1 MDQKTAATNPVSSLI
16 NEAMSGRLDRRTV
29 IQRATAL
36 GLSAPVL
43 AAMLRFAPGAAA
55 QGTPDASPAA
65 GPAPTGDPV
74 VIGCVY
80 NLTGDYASLDNPARD
95 GSELAAAELSQ
106 AGGILGRPV
115 QLQIYDG
122 KSDLTEV
129 SNVTKRLVE
138 EDEVPIVT
146 GLTDTSYVLAAAA
159 ITQPAGVPFLDV
171 GGTAPII
178 TSVGDMVFM
187 VPFGDNVQAAVAAE
201 YAGEQGYKTCA
212 LLFDE
217 GSDYTRFLAQYF
229 RDRFTA
235 EDIGGEIV
243 AESTYGTDDTDYSA
257 QLTEFANLDPAPD
270 FLFFSSGPSEI
281 GTIVKQARDSGLTQQ
296 IIGGD
301 GYDTPQ
307 LIELAGD
314 AAEGIVFTTHEG
326 IYGDSPKGAEFVEAY
341 EAQFGKAPDNVFAAL
356 GYDAIRLIADAV
368 NRAESLEGEAI
379 RDALS
384 ATDGYEAVTGSISYP
399 EGQRIPQKSVA
410 LIEVEDGAFNLLE
423 FTVPDQ
429 VPDAG
434 V

>member
-1 MDQKTAATNPVSSLI
+1 MEDQTREPRNPLSTLI
-16 NEAMSGRLDRRTV
+16 GDAMAGRIGRRDL
-29 IQRATAL
+29 IRRASAL
-36 GLSAPVL
+36 GVSAPML
-43 AAMLRFAPGAAA
+43 AAMLRFAPNTAA
-55 QGTPDASPAA
+55 QATP
-65 GPAPTGDPV
+65 GPAPSGEPV

-106 AGGILGRPV
+106 SGGILGRPV

-159 ITQPAGVPFLDV
+159 ITQPAGIPFLDV

-212 LLFDE
+212 LLYDE

-229 RDRFTA
+229 RNRFTA

-243 AESTYGTDDTDYSA
+243 AESTYSSDDTDYSA
-257 QLTEFANLDPAPD
+257 QLTQFANLEPTPD

-281 GTIVKQARDSGLTQQ
+281 GTLVRQARDNGLTQQ

-307 LIELAGD
+307 LIELGGE

-326 IYGDSPKGAEFVEAY
+326 IYGDSPKGAAFVEAY
-341 EAQFGKAPDNVFAAL
+341 EAQFGKQPDNVFAAL
-356 GYDAIRLIADAV
+356 GYDAIRLIADAI

-379 RDALS
+379 RDALGN
-384 ATDGYEAVTGSISYP
+384 TEGYEGVTGTISYP
-399 EGQRIPQKSVA
+399 DDSRIPRKSVA
-410 LIEVEDGAFNLLE
+410 LIQVENGE
-423 FTVPDQ
+423 FTLLKITEPEQ
-429 VPDAG
+429 VPEA
-434 V
+434 